1 MRNDEVNQISHRV
14 YLYIYLLYIIS
25 IFKTITYDLID
36 PSKVITAMTQGV
48 QNYWGERAAM
58 PIYLNIYLNIFLFIY
73 LFFLFKI
80 MVKLVEQEVY
90 RICV

>member
-1 MRNDEVNQISHRV
+1 
-14 YLYIYLLYIIS
+14 
-25 IFKTITYDLID
+25 
-36 PSKVITAMTQGV
+36 MTQGV